1 MSKQFNLSMDIN
13 AIANNPL
20 EAAKWAQAV
29 ARDRSVGL
37 QFYVQD
43 DETKEIFSVDLEEED
58 SDAVLSIKANEYT
71 PVIETPAAYNIFL
84 MVELARVNKLID
96 PDLEYDKT
104 WCEGINLYNEFEK
117 SEFNTD
123 NGLYECIEE
132 FISDY
137 IEKNPSKVLD

>member
-1 MSKQFNLSMDIN
+1 MAKQFNVSLEIN
-13 AIANNPL
+13 AFVETPL
-20 EAAKWAQAV
+20 EAAKWTQKV
-29 ARDRSVGL
+29 IRDRSVES

-58 SDAVLSIKANEYT
+58 KDAVLPVKANEYSS
-71 PVIETPAAYNIFL
+71 VIETPAAYNIFL

-104 WCEGINLYNEFEK
+104 WCEGINLYNDFEK